1 MKLQSR
7 PEQTRIHAF
16 RLDAND
22 WACFQTLA
30 RRQGW
35 QALSALRQL
44 VLQYA
49 ASPFDLAPER
59 VSAGEART
67 GWFECDANAVAAL
80 ETGAKRAGITF
91 NDAMRQLI
99 AGAIGRSDVSMRKP
113 IHRGQQRI
121 EM

>member
-1 MKLQSR
+1 MKLQAR
-7 PEQTRIHAF
+7 PEQTRVHAF
-16 RLDAND
+16 RLDADD
-22 WACFQTLA
+22 WARFQALA
-30 RRQGW
+30 LCQGW
-35 QALSALRQL
+35 PVMSALRQL

-59 VSAGEART
+59 SLAGEART

-80 ETGAKRAGITF
+80 EAGAKRAGISF

-99 AGAIGRSDVSMRKP
+99 AGSIGRPDVSMRKP

>member
-7 PEQTRIHAF
+7 HKQTRVQAF
-16 RLDAND
+16 RLDADD
-22 WACFQTLA
+22 WACFQALA

-49 ASPFDLAPER
+49 ASPFDLAPAR

-67 GWFECDANAVAAL
+67 GWFECDAKAVAAL
-80 ETGAKRAGITF
+80 EAGAKRAGITF